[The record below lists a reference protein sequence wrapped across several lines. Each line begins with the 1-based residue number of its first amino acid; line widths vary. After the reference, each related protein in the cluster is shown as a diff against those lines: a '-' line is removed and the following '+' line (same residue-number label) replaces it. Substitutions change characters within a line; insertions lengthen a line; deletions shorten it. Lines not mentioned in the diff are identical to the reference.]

1 MDSLVR
7 IHTLETD
14 NKFLKEEI
22 KSLNK
27 IIKIQKKWIELAETF
42 ISDVKQ
48 KIKEKDGWKELI

>member
-27 IIKIQKKWIELAETF
+27 IVKIQKKWIELAETF